1 MTSASFLLNGI
12 RVELEGTDPH
22 VTLLDLVRERGLT
35 GTKEGCAEGDCGAC
49 TVVVRE
55 STHPVHGSDLPS
67 AYRAITG
74 CLALAAQLPGAE
86 VWTVEGVVD
95 TGQGGFRAETEL
107 HPVQQAIATTGGS
120 QCGFCTPGFVMTM
133 FASYYS
139 PLVTD
144 ARSDDPGGEVLAGNL
159 CRCTGYR
166 ALRAVATLTAGSG
179 SVEGPEGTDRF
190 AKRLQD
196 PVVGAV
202 TAGLGAAV
210 VAYRPATLAEA
221 IARRASE
228 PGLRVV
234 AGATDVGVEVTRGF
248 RRYPG
253 ILSLDAI
260 ADPIFS
266 TCSRAEGGITIGA
279 GVTMTD
285 LEDFLRERSV
295 DTSGGVGQAKR
306 IAIRGDGARWQ
317 FGASLA
323 GQMLPWFA
331 SRQIRNRATV
341 GGNLMTASP
350 IGDMSPVWLAHD
362 AVALIGG
369 SSGIRDVR
377 VADFFTG
384 YRRTAVGADELLVAL
399 RIDDAV
405 VPPGGRCVAWVRKVA
420 RRNRVDISTVAAA
433 FLVILD
439 EHGTVVSARLAYGGV
454 AATPV
459 RAVGAED
466 ALIGAVWRDADGRVA
481 EARARLGSA
490 FAPVSDHRGSASYR
504 QRLITG
510 LFDACLAETALG
522 SDR

>member
-1 MTSASFLLNGI
+1 MTSVSFLLNGEF
-12 RVELEGTDPH
+12 VDLEGTDPH
-22 VTLLDLVRERGLT
+22 VTLLDLVRDRGLT

-55 STHPVHGSDLPS
+55 PTPSPHRPLIDTRVAPSPLPANDS
-67 AYRAITG
+67 ERPSVYRAING

-86 VWTVEGVVD
+86 VWTVEGVGD
-95 TGQGGFRAETEL
+95 TGHAGGRAETQL
-107 HPVQQAIATTGGS
+107 HPVQEAIATTGGS

-144 ARSDDPGGEVLAGNL
+144 AQSADPGGEVLAGNL

-166 ALRAVATLTAGSG
+166 ALRSVAALTTGAGL
-179 SVEGPEGTDRF
+179 VEDSEHADRF
-190 AKRLQD
+190 ASRLHD
-196 PVVGAV
+196 PVLGAV
-202 TAGLGAAV
+202 TAELGSAV
-210 VAYRPATLAEA
+210 VAYRPSTLAEA
-221 IARRASE
+221 IAHRASE
-228 PGLRVV
+228 PGLRVI

-248 RRYPG
+248 KRYPG

-260 ADPIFS
+260 TDPIFS
-266 TCSRAEGGITIGA
+266 SCSRAEGTVTIGA
-279 GVTMTD
+279 GVTMTA
-285 LEDFLRERSV
+285 LEDFLR
-295 DTSGGVGQAKR
+295 DGGVP
-306 IAIRGDGARWQ
+306 
-317 FGASLA
+317 LA

-369 SSGIRDVR
+369 SSGIREVR

-384 YRRTAVGADELLVAL
+384 YRQTAVGADELLVAL
-399 RIDDAV
+399 RIDDSVA
-405 VPPGGRCVAWVRKVA
+405 PPRGRRVAWVRKVA
-420 RRNRVDISTVAAA
+420 RRDRVDISTVAGA
-433 FLVILD
+433 FLVVLD
-439 EHGTVVSARLAYGGV
+439 DRGTVVSARLAYGGV

-459 RAVGAED
+459 RALGAED
-466 ALIGAVWRDADGRVA
+466 ALIGAVWRDGDGGVKD
-481 EARARLGSA
+481 ARALLGSA
-490 FAPVSDHRGSASYR
+490 FAPLSDHRGSASYR

-510 LFDACLAETALG
+510 LFDACLSETGIG

>member
-1 MTSASFLLNGI
+1 MTSASFLLNGVC
-12 RVELEGTDPH
+12 VELKGTDPH

-55 STHPVHGSDLPS
+55 CTHPVHGSDRPS
-67 AYRAITG
+67 AYRAINS
-74 CLALAAQLPGAE
+74 CLAVAAQLPGAE

-95 TGQGGFRAETEL
+95 GGRGVVRGETEL

-139 PLVTD
+139 PSVTD
-144 ARSDDPGGEVLAGNL
+144 AQSSDPGGEVLAGNL

-166 ALRAVATLTAGSG
+166 ALRSVATLTSGAGSVDG
-179 SVEGPEGTDRF
+179 SEQADPF
-190 AKRLQD
+190 AKRLHD
-196 PVVGAV
+196 PVSGAV
-202 TAGLGAAV
+202 TAKLGSAV
-210 VAYRPATLAEA
+210 VAYRPSTLTEA
-221 IARRASE
+221 IARRASD
-228 PGLRVV
+228 PGLRVI
-234 AGATDVGVEVTRGF
+234 AGATDVGVEITRGF

-260 ADPIFS
+260 TDPIFS
-266 TCSRAEGGITIGA
+266 ACSRADGSITIGA
-279 GVTMTD
+279 GVTLTA
-285 LEDFLRERSV
+285 LEHFLRE
-295 DTSGGVGQAKR
+295 GGAP
-306 IAIRGDGARWQ
+306 
-317 FGASLA
+317 LA

-362 AVALIGG
+362 AVALI
-369 SSGIRDVR
+369 SGRSAMREVR
-377 VADFFTG
+377 LVDFFTG

-399 RIDDAV
+399 RVDDDV
-405 VPPGGRCVAWVRKVA
+405 VSRGGRRVAWVRKVA
-420 RRNRVDISTVAAA
+420 RRNRVDISTVASA
-433 FLVILD
+433 FMVVLD
-439 EHGTVVSARLAYGGV
+439 DHETVVSARLAYGGV

-459 RAVGAED
+459 RAMGAED
-466 ALIGAVWRDADGRVA
+466 ALIGAVWRNGDGRVA
-481 EARARLGSA
+481 DARARLGSA
-490 FAPVSDHRGSASYR
+490 FAPLSDHRGSASYR

-510 LFDACLAETALG
+510 LFDACLAETANG

>member
-1 MTSASFLLNGI
+1 MTSASFLLNGV

-55 STHPVHGSDLPS
+55 TTHPVQGSALPS
-67 AYRAITG
+67 AYRAING

-95 TGQGGFRAETEL
+95 TGHGAVRAETEL
-107 HPVQQAIATTGGS
+107 HPVQEAIASTGGS

-139 PLVTD
+139 PLVAD
-144 ARSDDPGGEVLAGNL
+144 AQSPDPGGEVLAGNL

-166 ALRAVATLTAGSG
+166 ALRAVATLTSGAGSVDR
-179 SVEGPEGTDRF
+179 SEGTDRF
-190 AKRLQD
+190 ARCLQD

-202 TAGLGAAV
+202 TAGLGSAV
-210 VAYRPATLAEA
+210 VAYRPSTLAES

-228 PGLRVV
+228 PGLRVI
-234 AGATDVGVEVTRGF
+234 AGATDVGVEITRGF
-248 RRYPG
+248 RRYQG

-260 ADPIFS
+260 RDPIFS
-266 TCSRAEGGITIGA
+266 NCSRAEGSITIGA
-279 GVTMTD
+279 GVTMTA
-285 LEDFLRERSV
+285 LEDFLR
-295 DTSGGVGQAKR
+295 DGGAP
-306 IAIRGDGARWQ
+306 
-317 FGASLA
+317 LA
-323 GQMLPWFA
+323 GHMLPWFA

-350 IGDMSPVWLAHD
+350 IGDMSPVWLAHG

-369 SSGIRDVR
+369 RSGIREVR
-377 VADFFTG
+377 VSDFFTG
-384 YRRTAVGADELLVAL
+384 YRQTAVGADELLVAL
-399 RIDDAV
+399 RVDDDV
-405 VPPGGRCVAWVRKVA
+405 VPRGGRRVEWVRKVA

-433 FLVILD
+433 FMVVLD
-439 EHGTVVSARLAYGGV
+439 GNERVVSARFAYGGV
-454 AATPV
+454 AATPL
-459 RAVGAED
+459 RAIVAED
-466 ALIGAVWRDADGRVA
+466 ALIGAVWRNGDSHVAD
-481 EARARLGSA
+481 ARARLGSA
-490 FAPVSDHRGSASYR
+490 FAPLSDHRGSASYR

-510 LFDACLAETALG
+510 LFDACLAETATG

>member
-1 MTSASFLLNGI
+1 MTTASLLLNGI
-12 RVELEGTDPH
+12 PIELGGTDPH

-55 STHPVHGSDLPS
+55 TAHPVQATDLPS
-67 AYRAITG
+67 AYRAING

-86 VWTVEGVVD
+86 VWTVEGIVD
-95 TGQGGFRAETEL
+95 TGRGGVRAETEL
-107 HPVQQAIATTGGS
+107 HPVQEAIATTGGS
-120 QCGFCTPGFVMTM
+120 QCGYCTPGFVMTM

-144 ARSDDPGGEVLAGNL
+144 TQSGDPGGEVLAGNL

-166 ALRAVATLTAGSG
+166 ALRAVATLTSGSG
-179 SVEGPEGTDRF
+179 SSERSEPTDRF
-190 AKRLQD
+190 ERRLHD
-196 PVVGAV
+196 PLVGTV
-202 TAGLGAAV
+202 TVGLGSAV
-210 VAYRPATLAEA
+210 VTYRPATLAEA
-221 IARRASE
+221 IAHRASE
-228 PGLRVV
+228 PGLRVI
-234 AGATDVGVEVTRGF
+234 AGATDVGVEITREF

-260 ADPIFS
+260 TDPVFS
-266 TCSRAEGGITIGA
+266 TCSRAVGSITIGA
-279 GVTMTD
+279 GVTMTA
-285 LEDFLRERSV
+285 LEDFLR
-295 DTSGGVGQAKR
+295 DGGLP
-306 IAIRGDGARWQ
+306 
-317 FGASLA
+317 LA

-369 SSGIRDVR
+369 LSGIREVR
-377 VADFFTG
+377 VADLFVG
-384 YRRTAVGADELLVAL
+384 YRQTVVGADELLVAL
-399 RIDDAV
+399 RVDDDV
-405 VPPGGRCVAWVRKVA
+405 VPPGGRRVAWVRKVA
-420 RRNRVDISTVAAA
+420 RRNRVDISTVAGA
-433 FLVILD
+433 FLMVLD
-439 EHGTVVSARLAYGGV
+439 DCGTVVSARLAYGGV

-466 ALIGAVWRDADGRVA
+466 ALIGAEWRDGDGCVA
-481 EARARLGSA
+481 EARGRLGSA
-490 FAPVSDHRGSASYR
+490 FAPLSDHRGSASYR

-510 LFDACLAETALG
+510 LFDACLAETAVG
-522 SDR
+522 SDQRGV